1 MGKVH
6 IDLLTT
12 VPNRYQSFRG
22 NANSLEEY
30 ENLTIKRIDVSPHQ
44 NGFFDQS
51 ITFFNYAWAVLLF
64 VKNNNYDL
72 VFASSSRLMTAFLG
86 ALIARKKGIKLFLDI
101 RDLFFDTMQDVL
113 VGTKKI
119 IVWDDQH

>member
-22 NANSLEEY
+22 NANLLEEY

-51 ITFFNYAWAVLLF
+51 ITFFNYAFISEILKRGLI
-64 VKNNNYDL
+64 
-72 VFASSSRLMTAFLG
+72 TA
-86 ALIARKKGIKLFLDI
+86 
-101 RDLFFDTMQDVL
+101 
-113 VGTKKI
+113 
-119 IVWDDQH
+119 